1 LQKHRCCLTKG
12 LSLWRADNR
21 GLLKIQRIVQM
32 LVLSRKLDQSIQ
44 IGDEITVTIVSIK
57 GNTVRLGIS
66 APDHIRVA
74 RSELQVRQSQALE
87 AGARETPDRG
97 RRDAAAAS
105 RKSDRCV
112 AGSESNLQNSA
123 WPTDSIHPLVV
134 ELQTNPDQ
142 PVSFTVSADKLESK
156 FQRPL
161 AGRLGRKPQN
171 STDEKSREETSSLE
185 KLFPA
190 GDYQVFQARVRQSI
204 VDPIDLAD
212 TNCQ

>member
-1 LQKHRCCLTKG
+1 
-12 LSLWRADNR
+12 
-21 GLLKIQRIVQM
+21 M

-44 IGDEITVTIVSIK
+44 IGDEITVTIVSVK

-74 RSELQVRQSQALE
+74 RSELQGRQSQVPQAQAFEAGAFEAGALE
-87 AGARETPDRG
+87 AGALEAGALETGARKNRG
-97 RRDAAAAS
+97 QRAAAAA
-105 RKSDRCV
+105 RKSDKCV
-112 AGSESNLQNSA
+112 SGSEPSPQNSA

-134 ELQTNPDQ
+134 ELQTNPDR
-142 PVSFTVSADKLESK
+142 PVAFTVAADKLESK

-161 AGRLGRKPQN
+161 AGRLGRQPQN
-171 STDEKSREETSSLE
+171 STAGESPGETPSLE

-190 GDYQVFQARVRQSI
+190 GDYRVFQARVRQTV